1 MVELGIVDASSLSP
15 DTPATLQKRSRCFC
29 VPSEAR
35 NTGCVVKSIRHTT
48 HSHCSA
54 SPLRG
59 PLKRSK
65 FGYWPICRMGMPPC
79 DVRLCN
85 IPSGCHKAKRPFFR
99 VGLASV
105 GALISLA
112 EFGIVQLEGSQIVGF
127 LKSHPLR
134 RAQGIQTGQRQQFGV
149 VYFGLRCTTLRR
161 VNR

>member
-112 EFGIVQLEGSQIVGF
+112 ELGPFSWRNAKLFAVLNPTPFAE
-127 LKSHPLR
+127 LR
-134 RAQGIQTGQRQQFGV
+134 AFRPDNANSLALSISVFAV
-149 VYFGLRCTTLRR
+149 LLYAE
-161 VNR
+161 